1 MYIKYTSENM
11 KKIGTITFHS
21 PYNYGSSL
29 QAYALQETVKKI
41 CNQYCEY
48 KIINLRT
55 EKQKYM
61 YEIDNEKSY
70 INKLIKRVLL
80 KDYKEKYKIKNQ
92 KFEDFIN
99 NKLNV
104 TREYKTYEELE
115 KENFDFDYY
124 ISGSDQ
130 LWNLRAFDFDWAYYL
145 GFVNKGKKIS
155 YAASFGPKKLTFTEE
170 EKIKIQKYI
179 NDYSNLSVREQGSYD
194 TIYEL
199 NGKKAEIN
207 MDPTILLEKKEWEK
221 LIPKENVVSGE
232 YILYYSLGQDKENIE
247 LVEEI
252 SKKMKLPVIT
262 TRYSGRNELFTNFKR
277 IYDVGPV
284 EFLNLLSNAKLVLTT
299 SFHGTIFSVI
309 LNTPFFS
316 INADKDYRR
325 LTLLKTMGLE
335 TRNINKNN
343 MEEKLKN
350 AFEINFENSNSK
362 IKNEKEKSIEY
373 LRKALEIGE

>member
-1 MYIKYTSENM
+1 
-11 KKIGTITFHS
+11 
-21 PYNYGSSL
+21 
-29 QAYALQETVKKI
+29 
-41 CNQYCEY
+41 
-48 KIINLRT
+48 
-55 EKQKYM
+55 
-61 YEIDNEKSY
+61 
-70 INKLIKRVLL
+70 
-80 KDYKEKYKIKNQ
+80 
-92 KFEDFIN
+92 
-99 NKLNV
+99 
-104 TREYKTYEELE
+104 
-115 KENFDFDYY
+115 
-124 ISGSDQ
+124 
-130 LWNLRAFDFDWAYYL
+130 
-145 GFVNKGKKIS
+145 
-155 YAASFGPKKLTFTEE
+155 
-170 EKIKIQKYI
+170 
-179 NDYSNLSVREQGSYD
+179 
-194 TIYEL
+194 
-199 NGKKAEIN
+199 
-207 MDPTILLEKKEWEK
+207 MDPTILLEKKECEK

>member
-41 CNQYCEY
+41 CNQDCEY

-155 YAASFGPKKLTFTEE
+155 YAVSFGPKKLTFTEE